1 MKAKIY
7 EWILRSFIRL
17 PHSILETIFTI
28 CYPIYAMLHT
38 EKAWKRVLLHLRHA
52 GFPEG
57 TESGG
62 HDIIISIPQSSTYK
76 SAEINI
82 RAYIY
87 IKDFIT
93 L

>member
-52 GFPEG
+52 G
-57 TESGG
+57 
-62 HDIIISIPQSSTYK
+62 
-76 SAEINI
+76 
-82 RAYIY
+82 
-87 IKDFIT
+87 
-93 L
+93 